1 MTPLKEPL
9 KEPLRTAP
17 MAPADAVRRIRRE
30 PGEALELVI
39 PQRGLE
45 INYGA

>member
-1 MTPLKEPL
+1 
-9 KEPLRTAP
+9 
-17 MAPADAVRRIRRE
+17 MARADAVRRIRRE

-45 INYGA
+45 IKYGAWGLGLLSGFRV